1 MSRKNM
7 YKRIHRLK
15 ENTKYSLYNPILD
28 SFFFFHFM
36 CLSKTNKIAEN
47 SISMRLYGE
56 HEHLKCNEQ
65 TEACEDEKK
74 HGQEAGRRIR
84 GLWSYETKGSKTF

>member
-1 MSRKNM
+1 M

-28 SFFFFHFM
+28 SFFFFFSIL
-36 CLSKTNKIAEN
+36 CVSAKQINKIAEN
-47 SISMRLYGE
+47 SISVRLYGE

>member
-1 MSRKNM
+1 
-7 YKRIHRLK
+7 
-15 ENTKYSLYNPILD
+15 
-28 SFFFFHFM
+28 M